1 MHKDELEEEDRKLFI
16 KYETSRILNN
26 ANIAKLREFISVP
39 TFNRLILEYLLSFD
53 YLNDVLN
60 SEKIEDVSVQI

>member
-1 MHKDELEEEDRKLFI
+1 MHKDELSEEDRKLFI
-16 KYETSRILNN
+16 KYETSGVLNN

-39 TFNRLILEYLLSFD
+39 TFNKLILDYLLSFD

-60 SEKIEDVSVQI
+60 SEKIADVSVHI